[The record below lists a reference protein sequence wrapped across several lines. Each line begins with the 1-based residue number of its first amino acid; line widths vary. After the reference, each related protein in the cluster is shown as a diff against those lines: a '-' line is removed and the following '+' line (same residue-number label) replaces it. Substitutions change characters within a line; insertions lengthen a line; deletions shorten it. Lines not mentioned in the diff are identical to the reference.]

1 MIQVSDINKLKDVK
15 AAKIKKA
22 SSGADFSSYLQ
33 DVMQTSAEDGIAA
46 SAVLSGTGALLAA
59 QTVGADEERQRR
71 QQQVKRGQSLLE
83 RLDEIRSG
91 LLRGYI
97 SKDRLIE
104 ISRFV
109 KEKKFEAEDEALNQ
123 IIAEIEL
130 RVEVELAK
138 LMK

>member
-1 MIQVSDINKLKDVK
+1 MIQVSDVNKLKDIK
-15 AAKIKKA
+15 TAKVKKA
-22 SSGADFSSYLQ
+22 SSGVAFSSYLQ
-33 DVMQTSAEDGIAA
+33 DIMQSASDEGVTA
-46 SAVLSGTGALLAA
+46 SAALSGTGALLAA
-59 QTVGADEERQRR
+59 QSVGEDEEKQRR

-83 RLDEIRSG
+83 RLDEIRNG

-109 KEKKFEAEDEALNQ
+109 KERKFEAEDEVLNQ